1 LSLVCAADQKVDEAA
16 GAEGM
21 RRADHLARGDSRYRV
36 GERLEAVVA
45 RIDITPDVSL
55 LPKSGEV
62 NYRIAEAIA
71 ELVDNSIDERLSGK
85 KLHVEIKLSQRGGE
99 KHIIVTDDASGMTPA
114 QSRDAMIL
122 AKSTKKPGK
131 IGEFGLGMK
140 TACSNLGAHFEILTS
155 TKEAKKATK
164 ITYDEAQ
171 FLKRGKWE
179 IEQEEVEKPFDHG
192 TRITVSKLK
201 VNQYPGTKDTVLKK
215 FGNIFKYF
223 IASGDVEIVVND
235 DPVVPSYRETLD
247 DYDTKIDFEVNNKR
261 VVGFATLL
269 KTGAPTSGYGMTL
282 IRHKRVISE
291 NEKLG
296 FSAQAGLTRLYGEL
310 HLDDWPVNNNKTDFR
325 RDTTDWDE
333 MEKILNEH
341 LVELKRESRRMA
353 HPGKLK
359 GKDKAEVDTFTEDV
373 KKALRSDDLHQDLDR
388 RSLDSA
394 LAEEFGSG
402 PLPFELPTKDG
413 DGKPAPRNSAGSGPA
428 PVPREPRT
436 IEEHR
441 LHRVKTQLRNL
452 DIEAEVASLG
462 QDSLYKIWQVQ
473 GVGNKKKL
481 VVTTNADHPFYAAI
495 QSDFVLW
502 VKVNIIEAVA
512 EFFTESAGQTNA
524 MLLVKSDI
532 MKRISQVRLAAM
544 EEVAESTEV

>member
-1 LSLVCAADQKVDEAA
+1 MAK
-16 GAEGM
+16 
-21 RRADHLARGDSRYRV
+21 
-36 GERLEAVVA
+36 
-45 RIDITPDVSL
+45 IDITPDVSL

-62 NYRIAEAIA
+62 NYRIADAIA
-71 ELVDNSIDERLSGK
+71 ELVDNSIDERLQGK
-85 KLHVEIKLSQRGGE
+85 KLHVEVKLSQRGGE
-99 KHIIVTDDASGMTPA
+99 KHITVTDDAAGMTSEQA
-114 QSRDAMIL
+114 RDAMIL
-122 AKSTKKPGK
+122 AKSAKKPGK

-140 TACSNLGAHFEILTS
+140 TACSNLGAHFEIITT
-155 TKEAKKATK
+155 TKEARKAIK
-164 ITYDEAQ
+164 ITYDEAL
-171 FLKRGKWE
+171 FLKRGKGE

-192 TRITVSKLK
+192 TQITISNLK

-235 DPVVPSYRETLD
+235 DAVEPNYRETLNE
-247 DYDTKIDFEVNNKR
+247 YDTKIDFEVNGKR
-261 VVGFATLL
+261 VTGFATLL

-333 MEKILNEH
+333 MEKILNEQ
-341 LVELKRESRRMA
+341 LVELKRESRRLA
-353 HPGKLK
+353 NPGKLK

-373 KKALRSDDLHQDLDR
+373 KKALKNDDLHQDLDR
-388 RSLDSA
+388 RALDSA
-394 LAEEFGSG
+394 LADELSSG
-402 PLPFELPTKDG
+402 PLPFELPTKDP
-413 DGKPAPRNSAGSGPA
+413 DGEPASGNGVTFGTGVA
-428 PVPREPRT
+428 RSREPRT

-452 DIEAEVASLG
+452 DIEAEVANLG

-512 EFFTESAGQTNA
+512 EFFTQSTGQTEA

-532 MKRISQVRLAAM
+532 MKRISQIRLAAM
-544 EEVAESTEV
+544 EEAAEAAEV